1 MTKKLEVEQ
10 KKKQNPYKGIHTLKR
25 ARKTFTVPI
34 ISKGAENSE

>member
-1 MTKKLEVEQ
+1 MSKILEAEQ

-34 ISKGAENSE
+34 INKGVKE